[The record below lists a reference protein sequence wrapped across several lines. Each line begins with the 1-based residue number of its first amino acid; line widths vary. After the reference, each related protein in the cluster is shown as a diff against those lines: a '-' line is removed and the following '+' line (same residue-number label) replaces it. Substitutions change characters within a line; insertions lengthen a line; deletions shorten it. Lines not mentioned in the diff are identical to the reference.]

1 MRILQKMLL
10 GGVAAALLLGSL
22 ASTAQA
28 GTIVTSD
35 SGTLASFTLT
45 NEGGNVFQ
53 LAINTPENVTTING
67 AGVSIPATFN
77 SVLAF
82 TASVIGDNVTVTPT
96 EPIPYTKTFGT
107 GTAIASL
114 NYNLTV
120 GQIGTGLNSSGLFLS
135 GSILKVA
142 PNSLPVYDFSGLVG
156 GTQSFSLTGQFYTGG
171 VNSIAGVFATPNSS
185 VTGGGGFSEAA
196 VVPEPASL
204 AMLGIGLSGLFTF
217 RRFFKRAHYA

>member
-1 MRILQKMLL
+1 MLL

-35 SGTLASFTLT
+35 SGTLATFTLT
-45 NEGGNVFQ
+45 NEGNNDFQ
-53 LAINTPENVTTING
+53 LAITAPDSVTAING
-67 AGVSIPATFN
+67 GVLTPSIPAAFD

-82 TASVIGDNVTVTPT
+82 TASVIGDNVKVTPT
-96 EPIPYTKTFGT
+96 SPIPYTKTFGT
-107 GTAIASL
+107 GTALASL
-114 NYNLTV
+114 TYNLSV

-142 PNSLPVYDFSGLVG
+142 PNLLPGYDFSGLVG